1 MTGIRI
7 SSYNGAVID
16 IPLSKKRRTQD
27 MLKVATT
34 LLSLIVVIWYT
45 STSFTNNNPTTPNN
59 NNNSRR
65 QLSSLKQFIDPKSTN
80 IRLGSSQVSSSE
92 IVEQHTNLLLEI
104 EQTQTQLNNIAN
116 AAINNGQIS
125 FRIHTAPCDEGTHYC
140 KLFSPSKILIEI
152 VNPNPENYYSVTVTS
167 YNSYTGSAT
176 LSNSWSNNDEFGMKN
191 SLVYIWKPIFASSY
205 DIIVR
210 EINQNSKDTTPLVSP
225 GVYPIYI
232 SEGKRAEG
240 IGMSIL
246 NDRISNMPTCQS
258 IITTNDNQ
266 VYSHFEGDWLG
277 PNFGLDSS
285 SLRTGWSFLPSSET
299 MGCKF
304 DTYTPTLIQSIPT
317 PKKIYIMGRS
327 VERGVFLSLIDL
339 MLSSSEKEHLANSKI
354 GTCWG
359 RASVTKNNLQ
369 VTYQDYRV
377 NMFEDPTKERYIEC
391 HNDKIIKDP
400 GTSFIHNA
408 SEIWNELFYE
418 KEEVDW
424 PDVVY
429 MVTALGSGGKW
440 EIKWRNELFEH
451 HVYKF
456 VKSLPPTWTGT
467 VLLGDYSF
475 TAHIDERTF
484 NQTYYQEYLH
494 EVNYLLSTLNDP
506 RVRWFDGYGISKEHR
521 MYSQEGE
528 EKVGRSQHFHHS
540 CDMQNDDDPSQS
552 MVVCSNI
559 TEMVAQVLLGHALGP
574 KDELIEQV
582 KQAEEDTGTL
592 PTSTMRYCHACPM
605 CMLPF
610 SLVPHPEMTCVD
622 GPMQPIPDGLLG
634 PNGHYLAC
642 SQKHT
647 DGGGGEHIDPMK
659 CPASCLESDF
669 VSSFPTE
676 SDMVFVRQCPIVA
689 KSEWRDT

>member
-1 MTGIRI
+1 MTDRI
-7 SSYNGAVID
+7 SSCNGVVND
-16 IPLSKKRRTQD
+16 IPLSKKHKRTQD
-27 MLKVATT
+27 MLKFAT
-34 LLSLIVVIWYT
+34 LLGLLVISFILYA
-45 STSFTNNNPTTPNN
+45 STSFTINSTPTN
-59 NNNSRR
+59 RR

-80 IRLGSSQVSSSE
+80 VRLGSSQVSSSE
-92 IVEQHTNLLLEI
+92 IEEQTNLLLEL
-104 EQTQTQLNNIAN
+104 EQTQAQLNEIAN
-116 AAINNGQIS
+116 NAINNGQTA

-152 VNPNPENYYSVTVTS
+152 LNPNPENYYSVTVTS

-176 LSNSWSNNDEFGMKN
+176 LSNSWSNNDKFNMSN

-205 DIIVR
+205 DVIVR
-210 EINQNSKDTTPLVSP
+210 EINQNTKDTTPLVTP

-258 IITTNDNQ
+258 ITTNNNQ
-266 VYSHFEGDWLG
+266 VYSHWEGDWLG
-277 PNFGLDSS
+277 PNFGIQDQ

-304 DTYTPTLIQSIPT
+304 DTYSPTLLQSTPT

-339 MLSSSEKEHLANSKI
+339 MLSTVEKEHLANSKI

-369 VTYQDYRV
+369 ITYQDYRV

-391 HNDKIIKDP
+391 HNDKIIKNP

-408 SEIWNELFYE
+408 TEIWNELFHE
-418 KEEVDW
+418 KSEVDW
-424 PDVVY
+424 PDVIY

-440 EIKWRNELFEH
+440 EMKWRNELFEH

-456 VKSLPPTWTGT
+456 VQSLPPTWQGT

-494 EVNYLLSTLNDP
+494 EVNYLLASLNDP

-540 CDMQNDDDPSQS
+540 CDIQNDVDPTQS

-559 TEMVAQVLLGHALGP
+559 TETVAQVLLGHALGP

-582 KQAEEDTGTL
+582 KQAEDTGSS
-592 PTSTMRYCHACPM
+592 PTSSMRYCHACPM

-647 DGGGGEHIDPMK
+647 GGGGGEHVDPMM

-676 SDMVFVRQCPIVA
+676 SDVVFVRQCPI
-689 KSEWRDT
+689 SS